1 MGRETRPI
9 RGIIINRELSTVV
22 HTSVER
28 LEKYDRFPDVS
39 TGKMESAVE
48 KPVEIVE
55 KYSSVLWITQVIH
68 GKDRGDVKK
77 TFPRGEGG
85 TAVRR

>member
-1 MGRETRPI
+1 MGDASLCITF
-9 RGIIINRELSTVV
+9 STVV
-22 HTSVER
+22 HTSVEKVER
-28 LEKYDRFPDVS
+28 WDKFPDVS
-39 TGKMESAVE
+39 TEKLPSAVE

-55 KYSSVLWITQVIH
+55 KYSSAMWITPVIH
-68 GKDRGDVKK
+68 GKDKGDVKK